1 MYEDSE
7 RPDAVVSSLYEGKV
21 VVLVDGNPYAI
32 ILPSLFMSIFQA
44 PDEYNQKYGRL
55 MNRLLRFVGFLLT
68 IYLPSIYVVLVN
80 FYADGYPDKVTKS
93 LLKNDE
99 LLPAFW
105 TMLIL
110 IGLITIL
117 IDVAFRIPQSAIIL
131 ISLFATIAIGET
143 AVTAKIIHPFSL
155 ITIALTFLSGF
166 PIISKQLGA
175 AIATLRMLFLIVG
188 YYFGSTGMII
198 VTMLLIIY
206 MVNLRS
212 VGVLYLAPLLP
223 FKLEEIKDTL

>member
-1 MYEDSE
+1 MQSE
-7 RPDAVVSSLYEGKV
+7 IWQANESVIKV
-21 VVLVDGNPYAI
+21 C
-32 ILPSLFMSIFQA
+32 
-44 PDEYNQKYGRL
+44 
-55 MNRLLRFVGFLLT
+55 RFFTNHLLT
-68 IYLPSIYVVLVN
+68 EHLCGTCKLLCRRIS
-80 FYADGYPDKVTKS
+80 DKVTKS

-117 IDVAFRIPQSAIIL
+117 IDVTFRVPQSAIIL

-155 ITIALTFLSGF
+155 ITIAITFLSGF

-198 VTMLLIIY
+198 VTTLLIIY
-206 MVNLRS
+206 MVKLRS
-212 VGVLYLAPLLP
+212 VGVPYLAPLLP